1 MSWCLCCLKE
11 TIPTTN
17 VKLGLFLHP
26 ASNFCCFV
34 IGPEFLDIFL
44 FSFPFCWLTN
54 ICPPCPHMFQLL
66 HEWYYLWHRMHI
78 LPREPGTALWEGGK
92 GLPGNCH
99 SRVRHPGW
107 APLFAGLHFFL
118 FLIFLPFRWRTSR
131 YFLSKGAK
139 EVDFLGSCLSE
150 KVFILTLLLTV

>member
-1 MSWCLCCLKE
+1 MMPVLLEGNYTHHQCQIGSLLTSRKYFLFCNWTWISWHIFVFFSFLLTKEHMSSMSSY
-11 TIPTTN
+11 
-17 VKLGLFLHP
+17 VP
-26 ASNFCCFV
+26 AS
-34 IGPEFLDIFL
+34 P
-44 FSFPFCWLTN
+44 
-54 ICPPCPHMFQLL
+54 
-66 HEWYYLWHRMHI
+66 WYYLWHRMHI